1 LKNSKDHMARVQI
14 NMEDRVVLLIDG
26 SQLDQI
32 IERRARKIVRKQVLE
47 ILNEQREIVDDLN
60 DYIG

>member
-1 LKNSKDHMARVQI
+1 MKNSKDHMARVQI

>member
-1 LKNSKDHMARVQI
+1 MARVQI